1 MKYKFLKNSKSSIY
15 CFICVLRSFSFF
27 ILRYFISNVLS
38 NNHFQ
43 VYWKEKPSTGSTA
56 SFVLDKTFQG
66 RKVWMKIQCNWR
78 SFGLFREERK
88 ERIFSFPVSFNRYSL
103 QMLPPIQKLGRKIV
117 CDNHFVFFITY
128 NVINTKPN
136 EQIQLLIPVNFLVIH
151 RTNIFSYSH
160 WNLKQSH

>member
-1 MKYKFLKNSKSSIY
+1 MHQLCPKHFFLFYPKISFLMSFQTIIFRPIQEK
-15 CFICVLRSFSFF
+15 LR
-27 ILRYFISNVLS
+27 L
-38 NNHFQ
+38 Q
-43 VYWKEKPSTGSTA
+43 TTE
-56 SFVLDKTFQG
+56 SFVLYKTFQG
-66 RKVWMKIQCNWR
+66 QKVWMKIQCNWR

-136 EQIQLLIPVNFLVIH
+136 EQIQLFILVNFLVIH